1 MLIKREIS
9 LLLIMIIERSYS
21 LIRTG
26 GYFSVFEVTMKEKK
40 VKLLDYL
47 GIDFEIIKVFKRL
60 VQEAII

>member
-9 LLLIMIIERSYS
+9 LLLIVIIERSDS

-26 GYFSVFEVTMKEKK
+26 RYFSVFEVTMKEKK

-60 VQEAII
+60 VQEAIL

>member
-26 GYFSVFEVTMKEKK
+26 RYLSVFEVSMNEKK

-60 VQEAII
+60 VQEAIL

>member
-1 MLIKREIS
+1 
-9 LLLIMIIERSYS
+9 MIIERSYS

-26 GYFSVFEVTMKEKK
+26 RYLSVFEVTMKEKK

>member
-26 GYFSVFEVTMKEKK
+26 RYFSVFEVTMKEKK

-60 VQEAII
+60 VQEAIL

>member
-1 MLIKREIS
+1 MLIKKEIS

-26 GYFSVFEVTMKEKK
+26 RYFSVIEVSMKEKK

-60 VQEAII
+60 VQEAIL

>member
-1 MLIKREIS
+1 LIKREIS

-26 GYFSVFEVTMKEKK
+26 RYFSVFEVTMKEKK

-60 VQEAII
+60 VQEAIL

>member
-26 GYFSVFEVTMKEKK
+26 RYLSVFEVSMKEKK

>member
-26 GYFSVFEVTMKEKK
+26 HYLSVFEVTMKEKK

-60 VQEAII
+60 VQEAIL

>member
-26 GYFSVFEVTMKEKK
+26 RYFSVFEVSMKEKK

-60 VQEAII
+60 VQEAIL

>member
-9 LLLIMIIERSYS
+9 LLLIMIIARSYS

-26 GYFSVFEVTMKEKK
+26 RYLSVFEVSMKEKK

-47 GIDFEIIKVFKRL
+47 GIDFKIIKVFKRL
-60 VQEAII
+60 VQEAIL